1 MNKFSK
7 LKLLPILML
16 LLTSIMACSS
26 DSVTN
31 SGSENEVITTGDL
44 EQGVY
49 DLFASS
55 DKFVQNENVDGMVNR
70 FTEDG
75 SLKLPGAPLFTGHNA
90 LRQNYAATFELEDF
104 QVTQEIVSINISVA
118 EDLSYV
124 QSTFEVSFNTPG
136 GPITDQGL
144 SLMVLK
150 RASDNNNKWK
160 IAAEYLSPGPKP

>member
-1 MNKFSK
+1 M
-7 LKLLPILML
+7 
-16 LLTSIMACSS
+16 MACSS

-49 DLFASS
+49 DLFALS
-55 DKFVQNENVDGMVNR
+55 DKFVQNKNVEGMVNR
-70 FTEDG
+70 FTENG

-90 LRQNYAATFELEDF
+90 LRQNYAATFELENF
-104 QVTQEIVSINISVA
+104 QVNQEIISINISVA
-118 EDLSYV
+118 EELSYV

-150 RASDNNNKWK
+150 RANDDNNEWK
-160 IAAEYLSPGPKP
+160 IAAEFLSPGPKPMAN